1 MARLPDLVRDSQL
14 NVELRDGC
22 TVHGYFE
29 SSLASRQ
36 RAVPREETWKQ
47 ERHIGGGAFGSVW
60 LETCTNGRQKGVVRA
75 VKKIAL
81 GRNSARDAAY
91 IRELEAVA
99 KFSHPKVWR
108 LVLARFF
115 RLQILTTLWQYERC
129 FVKSFGWYESLGSL
143 CIAMEYCELGD
154 LQGYLS
160 SAPPLPE
167 IQAQEITFQTLEG
180 VRYMH
185 ENEFA
190 HRDLKPGVRSQIPGF
205 KVRRV

>member
-29 SSLASRQ
+29 SILTSRQ

-60 LETCTNGRQKGVVRA
+60 LETCTSGRQKGVIRA

-81 GRNSARDAAY
+81 GQNSARDAVY
-91 IRELEAVA
+91 IRELEAIA

-108 LVLARFF
+108 LVLMRFF
-115 RLQILTTLWQYERC
+115 RLQILTTPW
-129 FVKSFGWYESLGSL
+129 
-143 CIAMEYCELGD
+143 
-154 LQGYLS
+154 
-160 SAPPLPE
+160 
-167 IQAQEITFQTLEG
+167 
-180 VRYMH
+180 
-185 ENEFA
+185 
-190 HRDLKPGVRSQIPGF
+190 
-205 KVRRV
+205 